1 MPDLPP
7 LGRGA
12 ALVERLFELLFKYPP
27 VIFEQGRLTF
37 SPPWPG
43 PAILLAVVAA
53 AVAVAQAYRRAR
65 VPFPAWHRAALLALR
80 LATLTVVLVCLL
92 APTLIVRAVASQRNF
107 LAVLV
112 DDSRSMAIADG
123 DAPRSAFV
131 TGALGRGAALRD
143 ALANRF
149 SLRFFRFSSS
159 ADRLTSLQSLTFSG
173 TRSNIGQALI
183 RVSEELAG
191 LPVSGIVL
199 VTDGAD
205 TSQAAIAD
213 ALRSMRSAALPVF
226 AVGVGR
232 ERFARD
238 VQIGRV
244 EPPSSVLKGATV
256 VAETVVA
263 QTGYA
268 GRTVPLTVE
277 DEGRLVGSQE
287 ITLPADGEPVAV
299 RVRFTLSEAGA
310 RLLRFRLPTLEGE
323 QVTENN
329 AREAL
334 VNVRDRREKLLYI
347 EGEPRFEMKF
357 LRQAVAGDKNLQV
370 VTLQRT
376 ADRKFLRLD
385 VDSPDEVAGGFP
397 KTREELFAFR
407 GLILGSTEA
416 SSFTPDQLQMI
427 ADFVGVRGGGLLALG
442 GRHAL
447 AEGGYTGTPVAEA
460 LPVVLRPTKAAE
472 SFFRSVKVRPT
483 PLGEAHI
490 ATQIADNEQ
499 ASAERWKKLPPLTTV
514 NPITEVKPGAS
525 VLLTGAP
532 DGAGNS
538 QIVLAFQ
545 RYGAGSAL
553 ALPVQ
558 DTWLWRMNADMSIED
573 KTHQA
578 LWRRL
583 VRWLIDGAP
592 ERVSVRVE
600 RERVEPG
607 DAVRISTT
615 LRDARFVEINDAT
628 VRARVIAPS
637 GRERTLPMD
646 FAVDSNGEYRATFV
660 ADEEGLYEI
669 RVDATHGPESA
680 GGGVTYVRAVPA
692 DDEYFDAVMQ
702 APLLRRIA
710 ENTGGRFYTPATVAS
725 LPDDITY
732 LGRGVTVVEQKQIWD
747 MPILLVLLVGLAGGE
762 WSLRRRWGLA

>member
-1 MPDLPP
+1 L
-7 LGRGA
+7 A
-12 ALVERLFELLFKYPP
+12 
-27 VIFEQGRLTF
+27 F
-37 SPPWPG
+37 SPPWPVL
-43 PAILLAVVAA
+43 AVLLAAVAA
-53 AVAVAQAYRRAR
+53 AAAAVWTYRRAR
-65 VPFPAWHRAALLALR
+65 VPSPSWHRSFLLGLRLVTLAL
-80 LATLTVVLVCLL
+80 VLFCLL
-92 APTLIVRAVASQRNF
+92 APTLIVRTVASQRNF

-123 DAPRSAFV
+123 DGAPRSAFV
-131 TGALGRGAALRD
+131 TRALSRDAALRG
-143 ALANRF
+143 ALASRF

-159 ADRLTSLQSLTFSG
+159 ADRLADLQSLTFSG
-173 TRSNIGQALI
+173 TRSNIGQSLK

-199 VTDGAD
+199 VSDGAD

-226 AVGVGR
+226 TVGVGR
-232 ERFARD
+232 EHFAHD

-244 EPPSSVLKGATV
+244 EPPPTVLKGATV
-256 VAETVVA
+256 VAETVIS

-268 GRTVPLTVE
+268 GRTVPLVVE
-277 DEGRLVGSQE
+277 DEGHMVGSQD
-287 ITLPADGEPVAV
+287 ITLPADGEPATV
-299 RVRFTLSEAGA
+299 RVRFTLAESGA
-310 RLLRFRLPTLEGE
+310 RLLKFRLPTLEGE
-323 QVTENN
+323 QVTQNN
-329 AREAL
+329 VREAL

-376 ADRKFLRLD
+376 AEHKFLRLD
-385 VDSPDEVAGGFP
+385 VDTPEEVAGGFP
-397 KTREELFAFR
+397 RSREELFAYR

-416 SSFTPDQLQMI
+416 SNFTPDQLQMI

-442 GRHAL
+442 GRHSF
-447 AEGGYTGTPVAEA
+447 AEGGYAGTPVAEA

-472 SFFRSVKVRPT
+472 SFLEYVKVRPT
-483 PLGEAHI
+483 PLGETHI
-490 ATQIADNEQ
+490 ATQIGDTEQ
-499 ASAERWKKLPPLTTV
+499 ASADRWKKLPPLTTV
-514 NPITEVKPGAS
+514 NPIHEVKPGAS

-532 DGAGNS
+532 GRAGDS

-558 DTWLWRMNADMSIED
+558 DLWLWRMSADMAVED
-573 KTHQA
+573 TTHQT

-583 VRWLIDGAP
+583 VRWLVDGVP
-592 ERVSVRVE
+592 ERVSVHAD

-607 DAVRISTT
+607 DAVTISTT
-615 LRDARFVEINDAT
+615 VRDARFVEVNDAT
-628 VRARVIAPS
+628 VRAHVISPS
-637 GRERTLPMD
+637 GHERDLPMD
-646 FAVDSNGEYRATFV
+646 FVVDENGEYRATFV
-660 ADEEGLYEI
+660 ADEKGLYEI
-669 RVDATHGPESA
+669 RVEAARGRDTV
-680 GGGVTYVRAVPA
+680 GGDVTYVRAAPG
-692 DDEYFDAVMQ
+692 DDEYFDAAMQ

-710 ENTGGRFYTPATVAS
+710 QETGGRFYTPASVAS

-747 MPILLVLLVGLAGGE
+747 MPIVLLALVALAGSE
-762 WSLRRRWGLA
+762 WYLRRRWGLA